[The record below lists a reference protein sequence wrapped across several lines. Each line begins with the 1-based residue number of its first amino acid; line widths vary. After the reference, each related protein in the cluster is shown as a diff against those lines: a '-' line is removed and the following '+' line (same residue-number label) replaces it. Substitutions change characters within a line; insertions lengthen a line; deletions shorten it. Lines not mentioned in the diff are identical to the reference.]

1 MRQVVTRDGMVVVQE
16 DGVAAGAGYLQ
27 EGRRLEV
34 IRRLTGD
41 KARDY
46 YEAGR
51 ARGEGAMWVITVVL
65 VIAAVA
71 MAFNDGVPPPFA
83 SVAGG
88 S

>member
-1 MRQVVTRDGMVVVQE
+1 MMQVVPLVRLVVVLLA
-16 DGVAAGAGYLQ
+16 GVAAGAGYLQ